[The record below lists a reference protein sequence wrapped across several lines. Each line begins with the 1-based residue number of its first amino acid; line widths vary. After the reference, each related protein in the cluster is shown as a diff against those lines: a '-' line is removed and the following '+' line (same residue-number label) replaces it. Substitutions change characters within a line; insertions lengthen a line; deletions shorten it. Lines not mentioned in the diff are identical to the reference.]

1 MPTVKPIE
9 FDKLNS
15 NQKSFALADFEN
27 PCVSV
32 AAAGSGKTTTAV
44 ARIQKML
51 ESGVKAEEILLLS
64 FTNAATDSIV
74 NRVANVLGENV
85 VAGITSGTFHS
96 VFNSILRKYHNRVGL
111 PDDYVIENDEI
122 HKDVIAKVMEDNNFP
137 TGRGCPNPQSILFLI
152 SQMKIRGL
160 SIEDAIDIFRPDY
173 NDFLIDIT
181 YVVEAYYDYCNEHG
195 LLDYNDLLLETYELL
210 KNNPDICCLLSQ
222 KFKYIIVDEY
232 QDTNILESNIL
243 SLLRSFEE
251 KSLTAIGDPNQ
262 SIFSFINADVK
273 NIVNFKTTYNNVSDL
288 PLTVNYRS
296 NQEIL
301 DTANAVVADSEVGTY
316 NMIGT
321 RSVNYQPILS
331 RFDTVKDETD
341 AVIETIKYFN
351 TTHNIPLGDIAVL
364 IRNGNNSNDLE
375 ATLTAFYS
383 NDIPFVKMGGK
394 KFLEKAHVQD
404 VIQMLKTVIG
414 TKVEISWVRTLKL
427 LKGIDRKNSSAIASK
442 LFENSEDPNIEI
454 FINEKFKTKI
464 IQKSLNDYYN
474 FLVDSRKLQ
483 TPKEAVEAAIKNYK
497 NIEEERIANH
507 KSVNMQEEWNT
518 LQENIKELGSLS
530 YIAESYK
537 SLQEMLDAL
546 VLDDRLAK
554 NEPSEDTLTIS
565 TIHSAKGLEWKVV
578 ILIEAADQYIP
589 GMRPAVSDHPVALQ
603 LKKNEIEE
611 GRRLIYVALTR
622 AKDFLFVFVPKRDF
636 KYEPLILSRFLDTM
650 EVRSTFNQIPG
661 DMLKY
666 RLNELDPSKII
677 TEDIEVV

>member
-1 MPTVKPIE
+1 MPIVKPIE

-331 RFDTVKDETD
+331 RFDTVKDETEG
-341 AVIETIKYFN
+341 VIETIKYFN

-375 ATLTAFYS
+375 AKLTVLHS
-383 NDIPFVKMGGK
+383 NDIPFIKMGGK

-404 VIQMLKTVIG
+404 IIQMLKTVIG

-442 LFENSEDPNIEI
+442 LFENSDDPNIEI

-464 IQKSLNDYYN
+464 IQKSLNDFYD

-537 SLQEMLDAL
+537 TLQEMLDAL

-578 ILIEAADQYIP
+578 IFIEAADQYIP

-611 GRRLIYVALTR
+611 GRRLVYVALTR